1 MSNNTNSR
9 SKASRSAKN
18 EFSGDTII
26 RFEDVSFE
34 HGHNKP
40 ILDEVSFTV
49 RRGTKITIM
58 GQNGAGKTTIFG
70 LILGASETANSSPI
84 EHSHKPVSG
93 TIHIANGATIATSR
107 QVIPRADLELTV
119 REFFAKCFTEKIYD
133 LDPRIDEVL
142 EVVNLKFGKGGHAPH
157 IGNHVDNQIDE
168 TSVNIDE
175 AEKVDHK
182 SIKMAKADP
191 KDRLVKTFSG
201 GQQARLLLAS
211 ALIQDPDILLLDEP
225 TNNLDKAGI
234 EHLTQFLINYNKTCL
249 VISHDAEFLNA
260 FTHGVLYLDV
270 HTQKVEQYVG
280 DYKDVVEQISLRID
294 AENRENAR
302 LGKEIQAKK
311 EQANMFAMKGGQMR
325 LVAKRMREK
334 AEELS
339 EEIVDVRKE
348 DKTIKPFIIPA
359 QMDVIGDIVTISSY
373 SVMSPKTH
381 KLVSRT
387 CDIKLRRKQHLLL
400 SGPNGIGKSTLLEAI
415 VSSQLVGGAAGFS
428 SPAKLAS
435 RTRKDLRSCQ
445 EGSSVL
451 TGSARSDSPR
461 TEETSVPPTR
471 CSVMIASDIRV
482 GYYRQDFSM
491 MDFNDTVYE
500 SLEKIVRATQG
511 RLVETELRATAA
523 SFLIGAD
530 AIHTRIGSLSEG
542 QKGLVAFARLVLQ
555 RPGLLILD
563 EPTNH
568 INFRHLPIIAKAL
581 DAYEGA
587 MILVSHVPEFV
598 SQVRID
604 EILELGK

>member
-1 MSNNTNSR
+1 MSNNNQKYNR
-9 SKASRSAKN
+9 SSKT
-18 EFSGDTII
+18 EFSGETII

-34 HGHNKP
+34 YGQNKP
-40 ILDEVSFTV
+40 ILDEVAFTV
-49 RRGTKITIM
+49 RKGTKITIM

-70 LILGASETANSSPI
+70 LILGDN
-84 EHSHKPVSG
+84 KPESG
-93 TIHIANGATIATSR
+93 DIHILNNATIATAR
-107 QVIPRADLELTV
+107 QVMHRSDLDISV
-119 REFFAKCFTEKIYD
+119 RDFFAKCFKEKIYD
-133 LDPRIDEVL
+133 LDPRIDEIL
-142 EVVNLKFGKGGHAPH
+142 KVVNLHSKH
-157 IGNHVDNQIDE
+157 DL
-168 TSVNIDE
+168 
-175 AEKVDHK
+175 
-182 SIKMAKADP
+182 
-191 KDRLVKTFSG
+191 KDRLLKTFSG

-234 EHLTQFLINYNKTCL
+234 EHLTDFLINYKKTCL

-270 HTQKVEQYVG
+270 HTRKVEQYVG
-280 DYKDVVEQISLRID
+280 DYKDVVEQISARIE

-348 DKTIKPFIIPA
+348 DKTIKPFVIPA
-359 QMDVIGDIVTISSY
+359 QMDVIGDILKISSY

-381 KLVSRT
+381 KLVKRN

-400 SGPNGIGKSTLLEAI
+400 SGPNGIGKSTLLEKIVGIQPNAI
-415 VSSQLVGGAAGFS
+415 SQVG
-428 SPAKLAS
+428 
-435 RTRKDLRSCQ
+435 C
-445 EGSSVL
+445 EV
-451 TGSARSDSPR
+451 
-461 TEETSVPPTR
+461 E
-471 CSVMIASDIRV
+471 IAPFVRV

-511 RLVETELRATAA
+511 RLIETELRAVAA
-523 SFLIGAD
+523 SFLITAD
-530 AIHTRIGSLSEG
+530 AIHTKIGSLSEG
-542 QKGLVAFARLVLQ
+542 QKGLVAFARLVLL

-568 INFRHLPIIAKAL
+568 INFRHLPVIAKAL
-581 DAYEGA
+581 DEYEGA

-598 SQVRID
+598 KQIRID
-604 EILELGK
+604 ETLELGK